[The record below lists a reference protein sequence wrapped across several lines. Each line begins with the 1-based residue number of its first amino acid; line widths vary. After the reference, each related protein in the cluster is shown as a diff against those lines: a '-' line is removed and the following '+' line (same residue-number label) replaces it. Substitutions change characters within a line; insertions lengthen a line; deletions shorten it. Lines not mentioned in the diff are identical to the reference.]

1 MVLRGYRR
9 QGGGAIVDPGASWE
23 VGFSRIC
30 GKGRRRGRRAQELIA
45 TSGALT
51 LVTNC
56 VMAWNTQRLQRAVD
70 REAERTAPRFS
81 IEALRPIGPVGVPL
95 ISVSKVPVLSLDN
108 SSV

>member
-1 MVLRGYRR
+1 VYQVLERGESVHALQR
-9 QGGGAIVDPGASWE
+9 Q
-23 VGFSRIC
+23 IC
-30 GKGRRRGRRAQELIA
+30 TQALPAKRGRRAEELIA

-81 IEALRPIGPVGVPL
+81 IEALRPIGPVGHRHINFRGTYRFPIERYAARLVQ
-95 ISVSKVPVLSLDN
+95 SAA
-108 SSV
+108 